1 MLTVTDVKSPPGDS
15 GGLEILISTLFVK
28 SARCSGHEVD
38 RAGLLDRV
46 VDAAVKLGGN
56 TGHAAR
62 KDLSCLG
69 SELAEDFRIGGC
81 QLLDRDILPTAG
93 HLAVRLA
100 EIDAALDGLWLG
112 HKISGVRGEG
122 CGA

>member
-1 MLTVTDVKSPPGDS
+1 M
-15 GGLEILISTLFVK
+15 
-28 SARCSGHEVD
+28 
-38 RAGLLDRV
+38 
-46 VDAAVKLGGN
+46 AVKLGGN
-56 TGHAAR
+56 ARDAAR
-62 KDLSCLG
+62 KDLARLG
-69 SELAEDFRIGGC
+69 SELAEDLGVGGS
-81 QLLDRDILPTAG
+81 QLLDRDVLPTAG

>member
-1 MLTVTDVKSPPGDS
+1 MGIS
-15 GGLEILISTLFVK
+15 ILVRGIT
-28 SARCSGHEVD
+28 RCSGHQVD

-46 VDAAVKLGGN
+46 VDAAVQLGGN

-62 KDLSCLG
+62 KDLAGFGGELSEDLG
-69 SELAEDFRIGGC
+69 VCGR
-81 QLLDRDILPTAG
+81 QLLDRDVLPAAG

-112 HKISGVRGEG
+112 HKT
-122 CGA
+122 

>member
-1 MLTVTDVKSPPGDS
+1 VVRAGLKSKSPCCSQKSS
-15 GGLEILISTLFVK
+15 G
-28 SARCSGHEVD
+28 CSGHQVD

-46 VDAAVKLGGN
+46 VDVAVKLGGN
-56 TGHAAR
+56 ARHAAG
-62 KDLSCLG
+62 KDLAGLG
-69 SELAEDFRIGGC
+69 GELAEDLGIGRR
-81 QLLDRDILPTAG
+81 QLLDRDVLPAAS

-122 CGA
+122 CGV